1 MNIEIDQQQKF
12 TEQFSKLVE
21 TASQRFKDKWDG
33 NIHFINPTRSKFIP
47 SFNGNS
53 IDLLSVELRNKFEI
67 LRNKYYSKS
76 L

>member
-1 MNIEIDQQQKF
+1 MNVEIDQQQKF
-12 TEQFSKLVE
+12 TEYFSKLAE
-21 TASQRFKDKWDG
+21 LAPQRFKDKWDG
-33 NIHFINPTRSKFIP
+33 NIRFINPTRSKFIP

-53 IDLLSVELRNKFEI
+53 IDLLSVELRNKFEV

>member
-12 TEQFSKLVE
+12 LEQFSKL
-21 TASQRFKDKWDG
+21 AQDAPQRFKDKWDG
-33 NIHFINPTRSKFIP
+33 NVEFINPTHTKFIP
-47 SFNGNS
+47 SFNDNS
-53 IDLLSVELRNKFEI
+53 IEFLSVELRNKFEI

>member
-12 TEQFSKLVE
+12 IEEFYELVHD
-21 TASQRFKDKWDG
+21 APQRFKDKWDG
-33 NIHFINPTRSKFIP
+33 TIKFINPTHTKFIP
-47 SFNGNS
+47 SFNGNT

-67 LRNKYYSKS
+67 LRNRYYEKS

>member
-12 TEQFSKLVE
+12 TEQFLKMVHD
-21 TASQRFKDKWDG
+21 APQRFKDKWDG
-33 NIHFINPTRSKFIP
+33 NVNFINPTHSKPIP

-53 IDLLSVELRNKFEI
+53 IELLSVELRNKFEI
-67 LRNKYYSKS
+67 LRNKYYEKS

>member
-12 TEQFSKLVE
+12 TEAFFKMVHD
-21 TASQRFKDKWDG
+21 APQRFKDKWDG
-33 NIHFINPTRSKFIP
+33 NIRFINPTRTKFIP

-67 LRNKYYSKS
+67 LRTKYYAKS

>member
-12 TEQFSKLVE
+12 IEEFYELVQD
-21 TASQRFKDKWDG
+21 APQRFKDKWDG
-33 NIHFINPTRSKFIP
+33 NIKFINPTHTKFIP
-47 SFNGNS
+47 SFNGNT

-67 LRNKYYSKS
+67 LRNRYYEKS

>member
-1 MNIEIDQQQKF
+1 MNIEIEQQQKF
-12 TEQFSKLVE
+12 IDEFSKMVE
-21 TASQRFKDKWDG
+21 NAPQRFKDKWDG
-33 NIHFINPTRSKFIP
+33 NIRFINPTHTKFIP

-53 IDLLSVELRNKFEI
+53 IDMLSVELRNKFEI

>member
-12 TEQFSKLVE
+12 TEQFSKMVE
-21 TASQRFKDKWDG
+21 GAPQRFKDKWDG
-33 NIHFINPTRSKFIP
+33 HIRFINPTRSKFIP
-47 SFNGNS
+47 SFNGNT

-67 LRNKYYSKS
+67 LRNKYYAKS

>member
-1 MNIEIDQQQKF
+1 MNLEIDQQQKF

-21 TASQRFKDKWDG
+21 TASERFKDKWDG
-33 NIHFINPTRSKFIP
+33 SITFINPTRTKFIP

-67 LRNKYYSKS
+67 LRNKYYAKS